1 MMVESMNEGAV
12 TLIPAGTIFYCNP
25 RFSEMVQIDIE
36 RLIATNS
43 PDVIFAQDRL
53 GLMGCNMKV
62 TSSPDQGTQVR
73 IEIPIERK
81 SA

>member
-12 TLIPAGTIFYCNP
+12 TLIPDGTIFYCNP

-43 PDVIFAQDRL
+43 PDVIFAEDRL
-53 GLMGCNMKV
+53 G
-62 TSSPDQGTQVR
+62 
-73 IEIPIERK
+73 
-81 SA
+81 